1 MDNRIKT
8 VILLGLLTG
17 IILGIGSYWGYSGLV
32 IAFVFVVV
40 MNFFSYF
47 FSDKIV
53 LKMYRAKEVTEN
65 DQKDLFK
72 IVREVASLAGIPMPK
87 VYVVPSSNPNA
98 FATGRNP
105 KHAAV
110 AVTTGI
116 MDLLEK
122 DELKGVIAHEISH
135 VKNRDILIS
144 SIAATIAGV
153 ISMVGVMTRWGAL
166 FGGFGGRDGDNNI
179 VTFLV
184 LGIVTPI
191 MAFLIQM
198 AISRSREFM
207 ADESAARILH
217 SPHGLIKALEKL
229 ESGVK
234 KHPLKFGS
242 KAGASLFI
250 VNPFSMRG
258 LTKFLST
265 HPPMEERIRK
275 LKSLHV

>member
-8 VILLGLLTG
+8 VIFLGLLTG
-17 IILGIGSYWGYSGLV
+17 IVLGIGSFWGYSGLV
-32 IAFVFVVV
+32 IALVFVVI
-40 MNFFSYF
+40 MNFLSYF

-53 LKMYRAKEVTEN
+53 LKMYKAKEVTEN

-72 IVREVASLAGIPMPK
+72 IVREVASLAGVPMPK

-98 FATGRNP
+98 FATGRDP

-110 AVTTGI
+110 AVTIGI

-179 VTFLV
+179 VTLLV

-198 AISRSREFM
+198 AISRSREYL
-207 ADESAARILH
+207 ADESAAKILH

-229 ESGVK
+229 ENGVK

-250 VNPFSMRG
+250 VNPFSMKG
-258 LTKFLST
+258 FTKFLST
-265 HPPMEERIRK
+265 HPPMKDRIKK

>member
-122 DELKGVIAHEISH
+122 DELKGVIAHEIYH
-135 VKNRDILIS
+135 VKKILI
-144 SIAATIAGV
+144 
-153 ISMVGVMTRWGAL
+153 
-166 FGGFGGRDGDNNI
+166 
-179 VTFLV
+179 
-184 LGIVTPI
+184 
-191 MAFLIQM
+191 Q
-198 AISRSREFM
+198 
-207 ADESAARILH
+207 
-217 SPHGLIKALEKL
+217 
-229 ESGVK
+229 
-234 KHPLKFGS
+234 
-242 KAGASLFI
+242 
-250 VNPFSMRG
+250 
-258 LTKFLST
+258 
-265 HPPMEERIRK
+265 
-275 LKSLHV
+275 